1 VLGGSVTGNAVITDN
16 ATVWNGTV
24 SGSATVGALTQ
35 WNDNLNISGSAV
47 VKAVKDVQ
55 GILSPAGTSFSGTVQ
70 MLGAVEEYFSP
81 GPTSG
86 VYFDFL
92 PESDAGQAAY
102 GGNLT
107 APPVE
112 VTAPIQIGSTAQTI
126 TLATVPAQAAGSYYA
141 LTASA
146 SSGLPVGLFSQTPTV
161 CTVAGSV
168 VDAIAS
174 GTCTLLASQPGN
186 TTYAAAPTVTSS
198 FTVNAANS
206 QTITFPAIPAQ
217 IVGTQL
223 PLYAWA
229 SSSLAVTFTSQT
241 SNTCTVSGTTLTMV
255 ATGNCSVTAAQS
267 GNGAYS
273 AAAPV
278 AQTFAIV
285 PQLAQS
291 IIFPPVATVEV
302 AIGNSYS
309 PVVEATSGLPVTLT
323 SQTTSICTIS
333 GEAINLIAAGTC
345 TVTATQP
352 GNAFYQAAPAVTVSF
367 PISGLRPQIIVFP
380 LIPTQAPGVTV
391 NLSAVT
397 NSAQAITYSSS
408 TPSVCTVTNT
418 GNNATG
424 TVTTIVAGTCTVT
437 AAQPGGW
444 VYAAATP
451 VTQSFTVT
459 SGASF
464 TLSPASASLTIAQGN
479 STTDAITVT
488 PVNGFGGAVTFST
501 ELLPA
506 NMTATFSPN
515 PTSSKSAQM
524 TLGVQT
530 AVPGTYTFNVIGISG
545 SLAASIPVTVV
556 ATGTQTITFP
566 QIGTQQ
572 LGATIWLNAS
582 VSSGNVAYFV
592 SSTPSI
598 CSVSGSSATMLAVGT
613 CTIVAEQGANGLY
626 TAAANVSNSFQV
638 VNNPTPQT
646 ISFAAI
652 GTQTVGTPLTLTAT
666 ASSNLAVTYS
676 ASPSTVCSVSGTTAT
691 FVGAGTCTITAT
703 QTGNSTYAAA
713 TPVSQMFTVNGEP
726 QTIAFGTVSTQTVG
740 TPLTLAA
747 TTSSNLAVTYT
758 ASPSTVCTVSGTTAT
773 FVGAGTCTITATQPG
788 NSTYS
793 AATAVSQTFTVKSN
807 QSFALSLSSPSVTI
821 LSGGQGATDLITV
834 TPAGGFS
841 SAVTLSATLPQGISD
856 AFVQPG
862 NVTSTNALFVLAA
875 GASVKP
881 GAYVIPIGGA
891 SGSLTAS
898 VNLNVTVTG
907 TQTITFGTIAAQTV
921 GTPLSLGAT
930 ASSNLAVSYSASP
943 ATVCTVSGTTATF
956 VGAGSCT
963 ITASQAGNSYYSAA
977 TSVSQSF
984 TVKATGPSFT
994 LTAATATLSQ
1004 VPGAATGVTDAI
1016 SIVPA
1021 NGFTGT
1027 VTFTVSGIPAGV
1039 DYAFTSTS
1047 STTGTTFVIYVPA
1060 GVAASNNNKIVI
1072 TGTSGAITAQTT
1084 ITLNIP

>member
-1 VLGGSVTGNAVITDN
+1 
-16 ATVWNGTV
+16 
-24 SGSATVGALTQ
+24 
-35 WNDNLNISGSAV
+35 
-47 VKAVKDVQ
+47 
-55 GILSPAGTSFSGTVQ
+55 
-70 MLGAVEEYFSP
+70 
-81 GPTSG
+81 
-86 VYFDFL
+86 
-92 PESDAGQAAY
+92 
-102 GGNLT
+102 
-107 APPVE
+107 
-112 VTAPIQIGSTAQTI
+112 
-126 TLATVPAQAAGSYYA
+126 
-141 LTASA
+141 
-146 SSGLPVGLFSQTPTV
+146 
-161 CTVAGSV
+161 V

-367 PISGLRPQIIVFP
+367 TVSGLRPQIIVFP

-582 VSSGNVAYFV
+582 VSSGTVAYFV

-598 CSVSGSSATMLAVGT
+598 CSV
-613 CTIVAEQGANGLY
+613 
-626 TAAANVSNSFQV
+626 
-638 VNNPTPQT
+638 
-646 ISFAAI
+646 
-652 GTQTVGTPLTLTAT
+652 
-666 ASSNLAVTYS
+666 
-676 ASPSTVCSVSGTTAT
+676 
-691 FVGAGTCTITAT
+691 
-703 QTGNSTYAAA
+703 
-713 TPVSQMFTVNGEP
+713 
-726 QTIAFGTVSTQTVG
+726 
-740 TPLTLAA
+740 
-747 TTSSNLAVTYT
+747 
-758 ASPSTVCTVSGTTAT
+758 
-773 FVGAGTCTITATQPG
+773 
-788 NSTYS
+788 
-793 AATAVSQTFTVKSN
+793 
-807 QSFALSLSSPSVTI
+807 
-821 LSGGQGATDLITV
+821 
-834 TPAGGFS
+834 
-841 SAVTLSATLPQGISD
+841 
-856 AFVQPG
+856 
-862 NVTSTNALFVLAA
+862 
-875 GASVKP
+875 
-881 GAYVIPIGGA
+881 
-891 SGSLTAS
+891 
-898 VNLNVTVTG
+898 
-907 TQTITFGTIAAQTV
+907 
-921 GTPLSLGAT
+921 
-930 ASSNLAVSYSASP
+930 
-943 ATVCTVSGTTATF
+943 
-956 VGAGSCT
+956 
-963 ITASQAGNSYYSAA
+963 
-977 TSVSQSF
+977 
-984 TVKATGPSFT
+984 
-994 LTAATATLSQ
+994 
-1004 VPGAATGVTDAI
+1004 
-1016 SIVPA
+1016 
-1021 NGFTGT
+1021 
-1027 VTFTVSGIPAGV
+1027 
-1039 DYAFTSTS
+1039 
-1047 STTGTTFVIYVPA
+1047 
-1060 GVAASNNNKIVI
+1060 
-1072 TGTSGAITAQTT
+1072 
-1084 ITLNIP
+1084 